1 MSATVNTWAE
11 SWRARPQD
19 GWLDGR
25 RADALEA
32 FASRGWPTARDEDW
46 KHTPLRRLG
55 EQAWRP
61 EPASLSL
68 PAGATSFSAAV
79 AAHPE
84 RIAESIGHAAPHAVA
99 SLNLAFFSEG
109 AFIDLPA
116 GERPEAPFLITH
128 RASGEEGAAVQ
139 TRHLIRLAEGAEATV
154 FERWEGAPGR
164 RLHTHVTH
172 VHLAR
177 GAKLRWFKISEEGAE
192 TTHLATVEA
201 TLNADATLEAA
212 ILSAGGQVGRTE
224 LRVRLQGEGA
234 SARLSGVAL
243 AGAGQHQDL
252 LTHVDHAAKQGTSD
266 QHFRAIVHDGGSSVF
281 NGLVLVRQ
289 GADGADAQ
297 QLSRS
302 LLLGDDAE
310 AHTRPQLEIHAD
322 DVKCK
327 HGATVGSLDPEA
339 LNFLRSRGI
348 GLEEARALLIGAFL
362 SEWVAELP
370 EAARPLAE
378 ACVGRWEAP

>member
-1 MSATVNTWAE
+1 MSAAVSTWADA
-11 SWRARPQD
+11 WRSRPQD

-32 FASRGWPTARDEDW
+32 FTARGWPTSRDEDW
-46 KHTPLRRLG
+46 KHTSLRRL
-55 EQAWRP
+55 ADATWRP
-61 EPASLSL
+61 EPASLKI
-68 PAGATSFSAAV
+68 PEGAEPFARAV

-84 RIAESIGHAAPHAVA
+84 RIAEVIGHAAPHAVS
-99 SLNLAFFSEG
+99 SLNLAFFSDG
-109 AFIDLPA
+109 AVIDLPTGHA
-116 GERPEAPFLITH
+116 AAAPFEIVH
-128 RASGEEGAAVQ
+128 RAVGEEGAAIQ
-139 TRHLIRLAEGAEATV
+139 TRHVIRLAAGAEATV

-164 RLHTHVTH
+164 RLHTHL
-172 VHLAR
+172 VHIQLGQGAR
-177 GAKLRWFKISEEGAE
+177 LRWFKIGEEGTE

-201 TLNADATLEAA
+201 TLDADATLEAA
-212 ILSAGGQVGRTE
+212 VLTAGGAIGRTE

-234 SARLSGVAL
+234 SAQLSGVAL
-243 AGAGQHQDL
+243 ARAGQHQDL
-252 LTHVDHAAKQGTSD
+252 LTHVDHAAKHGTSH
-266 QHFRAIVHDGGSSVF
+266 QHFRAIVQDGGSSVF
-281 NGLVLVRQ
+281 NGLVLVRR